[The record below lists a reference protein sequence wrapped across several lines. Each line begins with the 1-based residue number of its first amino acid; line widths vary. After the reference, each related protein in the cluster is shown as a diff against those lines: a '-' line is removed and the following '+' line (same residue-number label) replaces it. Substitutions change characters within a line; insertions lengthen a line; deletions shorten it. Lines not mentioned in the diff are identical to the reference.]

1 VSIVRPF
8 PARVVRQD
16 WPGRAVTAI
25 TDSLDATG
33 ADPPRVAADPAAYDE
48 AAAALYVYRQG
59 RDGAS
64 HTGVVCEVAIEAFAD
79 GRVRGHEAVHP
90 PRVEALVRHL
100 ATTTAPPALVTL
112 LHRAGAAF
120 TQTLEAA
127 LRTPPILDFPG
138 PGGLQQTVWRVA
150 DGPAAAAVSEELAA
164 AEHYIADGHHRV
176 AASLE
181 QWRLAGK
188 PEGEGLLCVVHAMD
202 DLRLSAFHRRVGGPV
217 DPAGLFGLL
226 TPGFRVR
233 AVPEPPAPT
242 LGSFGLYVGNSWFHV
257 HYEGSRGDGPSGL
270 DAAVLQAQ
278 VLERLDRLP
287 PGPSYA
293 VEIAP
298 ARTSV
303 DELVQRCDADG
314 GALFTLAPPPL
325 EALTRLAD
333 AGEVMPPKTTYFE
346 PKPCAGIFL
355 RP

>member
-1 VSIVRPF
+1 MSIIRPF

-33 ADPPRVAADPAAYDE
+33 TDPPRVSADPAAYDE
-48 AAAALYVYRQG
+48 AAAALYVYRQA

-64 HTGVVCEVAIEAFAD
+64 HTGVVCEVAIEAFVD

-90 PRVEALVRHL
+90 PRVDALVRHL

-112 LHRAGAAF
+112 LHRAGPAFNRTLDAARRS
-120 TQTLEAA
+120 T
-127 LRTPPILDFPG
+127 PILDFAG

-150 DGPAAAAVSEELAA
+150 EGPGTATVTDELAA
-164 AEHYIADGHHRV
+164 SDHYIADGHHRV
-176 AASLE
+176 AAAIE
-181 QWRLAGK
+181 EWRLGGK
-188 PEGEGLLCVVHAMD
+188 PAGAGLLCVVHPMG
-202 DLRLSAFHRRVGGPV
+202 DLRLSAFHRRVTGPV

-226 TPGFRVR
+226 TPGFQVR
-233 AVPEPPAPT
+233 AAPEPPAPR
-242 LGSFGLYVGNSWFHV
+242 LGSFGLYVGSSWFHV
-257 HYEGSRGDGPSGL
+257 HYQGSRGEGPAGL

-278 VLERLDRLP
+278 VLERLGRLA
-287 PGPSYA
+287 PGPSYD

-303 DELVQRCDADG
+303 VELTQRCDADG

-325 EALTRLAD
+325 EALTSLAD